1 MNSKITYKSTINLSE
16 ENKALLDRIK
26 LDKPTSLG
34 KIINH
39 TMDTFLNIPDRVK
52 AELLDFIKSR
62 ISSIEQEI
70 RLLSPHEEFYKKS
83 LIESYNAYCNIANF
97 LNEGKDIIVK
107 EDEKKRVQK
116 I

>member
-1 MNSKITYKSTINLSE
+1 MLLLKQQGGIYMNSKNTYKSTINLSE

-70 RLLSPHEEFYKKS
+70 RLLSPHEEFYKKVW
-83 LIESYNAYCNIANF
+83 LKVITP
-97 LNEGKDIIVK
+97 IVT
-107 EDEKKRVQK
+107 
-116 I
+116 